1 MPSTESLA
9 DTAILLGVL
18 FIIGSV
24 FFSISIFRR
33 KNAFIFKRPLK
44 AKTYR
49 GHRQPKPRGGRR
61 ELIRIKAHVPLA
73 GVRQVADI
81 FNRNFAPKTGVSVG
95 KTFVYVVLRDNIYE
109 VEKLR
114 KKWKYRI
121 PKPMGKNIVWGMD
134 MTGVQIE
141 NGKGTEKGKS
151 SQATILGIIDH
162 GTRKCLSL
170 KSISDKASITLLKA
184 LITAI
189 EAYGKPKSL
198 RTDNESVFVSKLF
211 RFGLWILGIRHQRT
225 QIHCPW
231 QNGRIERFFGTFKFY
246 SDRVIFNA
254 KKIQFALDEFQFW
267 YNIVRPHRH
276 LGGLTPQEV
285 WTGLSPFVPHRGS
298 FGTMAAKLPSVHGTP
313 AALATARLTPGE
325 SHRQTSL
332 ASVKWCTKFSGWN
345 GLLKGYLLYYR

>member
-1 MPSTESLA
+1 MLC
-9 DTAILLGVL
+9 VL
-18 FIIGSV
+18 FIIGSA
-24 FFSISIFRR
+24 FFIISIFRR
-33 KNAFIFKRPLK
+33 KNAFVFRKP
-44 AKTYR
+44 AKQRTYR
-49 GHRQPKPRGGRR
+49 GHRQPKPRWVKR

-81 FNRNFAPKTGVSVG
+81 FNRNFAPKTGMSVG
-95 KTFVYVVLRDNIYE
+95 KTFVYVVLRDDIYE

-114 KKWKYRI
+114 KKWKYHI
-121 PKPMGKNIVWGMD
+121 PKPMAKNIVWGMD
-134 MTGVQIE
+134 MTGIE
-141 NGKGTEKGKS
+141 DTEGRTKTVFG
-151 SQATILGIIDH
+151 ILDH

-170 KSISDKASITLLKA
+170 KSTSDKASITLLKA

-198 RTDNESVFVSKLF
+198 RTDNESVFVSQLF

-225 QIHCPW
+225 QVHCPW

-267 YNIVRPHRH
+267 YNTVRPHRH

-285 WTGLSPFVPHRGS
+285 WTGLSPLRSPQGIVRH
-298 FGTMAAKLPSVHGTP
+298 
-313 AALATARLTPGE
+313 
-325 SHRQTSL
+325 
-332 ASVKWCTKFSGWN
+332 
-345 GLLKGYLLYYR
+345 

>member
-1 MPSTESLA
+1 MSSIESLA

-18 FIIGSV
+18 FIIGSA
-24 FFSISIFRR
+24 FFTISIFKH
-33 KNAFIFKRPLK
+33 KNAFVVKRPLK

-49 GHRQPKPRGGRR
+49 GHRQPKPRWVRR

-95 KTFVYVVLRDNIYE
+95 KTFVYKILRDNIYE
-109 VEKLR
+109 VKKLR
-114 KKWKYRI
+114 KKWKRRV
-121 PKPMGKNIVWGMD
+121 PKPMAKNIVWGMD
-134 MTGVQIE
+134 MTGIE
-141 NGKGTEKGKS
+141 DTEGTTKTVFG
-151 SQATILGIIDH
+151 ILDH

-211 RFGLWILGIRHQRT
+211 RFGLWILGIRHQRS
-225 QIHCPW
+225 HMHSPW
-231 QNGRIERFFGTFKFY
+231 ENGRIERFFGTFKFY
-246 SDRVIFNA
+246 SDRVFFNA

-267 YNIVRPHRH
+267 YNTVRPHRH
-276 LGGLTPQEV
+276 LGGLTPEEV
-285 WTGLSPFVPHRGS
+285 WTGLSPFVPRRGS
-298 FGTMAAKLPSVHGTP
+298 FGTKAAKLPSVHGTP

-332 ASVKWCTKFSGWN
+332 ASVKRCTKFSGWN
-345 GLLKGYLLYYR
+345 GLLKGYLLDYR

>member
-1 MPSTESLA
+1 MPSIESLA

-24 FFSISIFRR
+24 FFTISIFKR
-33 KNAFIFKRPLK
+33 KNAFVFKRPLK

-49 GHRQPKPRGGRR
+49 GHCQPKPRWVRR

-95 KTFVYVVLRDNIYE
+95 KTFVDVVLRGNIYE

-121 PKPMGKNIVWGMD
+121 PKPMGKNIVWSMD
-134 MTGVQIE
+134 MMGIE
-141 NGKGTEKGKS
+141 DTEGRTKTVFG
-151 SQATILGIIDH
+151 ILDH

-198 RTDNESVFVSKLF
+198 RTDNDSVFVSKLF

-231 QNGRIERFFGTFKFY
+231 QKGRIERFFGTFKFY

-254 KKIQFALDEFQFW
+254 KKIQLALDEFQFW
-267 YNIVRPHRH
+267 YNAVRPHRH
-276 LGGLTPQEV
+276 LDGLTPQEV
-285 WTGLSPFVPHRGS
+285 WTGLSPFVR
-298 FGTMAAKLPSVHGTP
+298 PS
-313 AALATARLTPGE
+313 ALATARLTAGE
-325 SHRQTSL
+325 PPPDLSRLCEAVHKIQRMEWIIERISTRL
-332 ASVKWCTKFSGWN
+332 HIK
-345 GLLKGYLLYYR
+345 

>member
-18 FIIGSV
+18 FIIGSA
-24 FFSISIFRR
+24 FFTNSIFKR
-33 KNAFIFKRPLK
+33 KNAFVVKRSLK

-49 GHRQPKPRGGRR
+49 GHCQPKPRWVRR

-114 KKWKYRI
+114 KNWKYRI
-121 PKPMGKNIVWGMD
+121 PKPMTKNIVWGMD
-134 MTGVQIE
+134 MTGVQTGMRKG
-141 NGKGTEKGKS
+141 GKEMEST
-151 SQATILGIIDH
+151 ACVLGIIDH
-162 GTRKCLSL
+162 GTRLCLSL

-189 EAYGKPKSL
+189 EAYGKPKAV

-231 QNGRIERFFGTFKFY
+231 QNGRIERFFGTFKSC
-246 SDRVIFNA
+246 SDPTRGL
-254 KKIQFALDEFQFW
+254 FALG
-267 YNIVRPHRH
+267 N
-276 LGGLTPQEV
+276 
-285 WTGLSPFVPHRGS
+285 
-298 FGTMAAKLPSVHGTP
+298 
-313 AALATARLTPGE
+313 
-325 SHRQTSL
+325 
-332 ASVKWCTKFSGWN
+332 
-345 GLLKGYLLYYR
+345 